1 VKVPEGPKY
10 AARTRAAYR
19 GAVAVEPFYRLVVH
33 EWTPEA
39 ANDALGEVRERV
51 ERVLALLDAA
61 RREPHTEPDDRK
73 GPPTNG
79 RQHLEPAEESARTAL
94 GGLEAEGIVVRDPD
108 RGIVE
113 FHAVAPS
120 GRPYRLSWVLGEPA
134 VAWWY
139 WPDAGFRGRTPLTEP
154 PA

>member
-1 VKVPEGPKY
+1 MRLAPEQ
-10 AARTRAAYR
+10 RTGEQLRA
-19 GAVAVEPFYRLVVH
+19 EPFYRLPVH
-33 EWTPEA
+33 EWTPDT

-61 RREPHTEPDDRK
+61 RREQHPEPDPDDPK

-79 RQHLEPAEESARTAL
+79 RRHLEPAEESARTAL
-94 GGLEAEGIVVRDPD
+94 VGLETEGIVLRDPD

-113 FHAVAPS
+113 FRAVSPS
-120 GRPYRLSWVLGEPA
+120 GRPYCLSWVVGEDA

-139 WPDAGFRGRTPLTEP
+139 WPAAGFTTRTPLTEP
-154 PA
+154 PD